1 MTNKELAQKLLDLL
15 GGKDNVLANAACMT
29 RLRVTVKDTGNVD
42 TEGIKAPRRR
52 DGLGR
57 GRHDADRAGS
67 GQGE

>member
-42 TEGIKAPRRR
+42 TEGIKAL
-52 DGLGR
+52 DGVMGR
-57 GRHDADRAGS
+57 SRTTRCRLCWVRAR
-67 GQGE
+67 

>member
-42 TEGIKAPRRR
+42 TEGIKAL
-52 DGLGR
+52 DGVMGLV
-57 GRHDADRAGS
+57 
-67 GQGE
+67 